1 MDKVT
6 EIYLKQR
13 AEYRRT
19 GVGQSMRRK
28 SRQWCNICV
37 LDDDIV
43 ASLLRL
49 SLETDRVCIY
59 YNNHVNSKLRKW
71 LNGGTRMTFGES

>member
-1 MDKVT
+1 MDEVT

-28 SRQWCNICV
+28 
-37 LDDDIV
+37 
-43 ASLLRL
+43 
-49 SLETDRVCIY
+49 
-59 YNNHVNSKLRKW
+59 
-71 LNGGTRMTFGES
+71 ESAMV